1 MTPKQLR
8 FADAILEGCN
18 PSEAYRLAYD
28 TRNCTAVTIKSRA
41 WDEQQVP
48 EVAAYIAEKRAA
60 AARNLNMTVEQVLS
74 EWVTIAS
81 ADPQELVRTRVRA
94 CRHCHGI
101 GHAYQWRNEQE
112 WAEAVAKVLA
122 WKPAKG
128 QTAED
133 APPIPSSEGG
143 FGFSVQLAPVP
154 DCSKCDGDGEVDHL
168 IADTRSLS
176 PSARKLFA
184 GVKVTKDGLQ
194 VLMRDQ
200 DKALDNIAKAL
211 GMLVEKRELTGKNG
225 GPVVMQVTR
234 EDENL

>member
-8 FADAILEGCN
+8 FADAILAGSN

-28 TRNCTAVTIKSRA
+28 TRNCSSVTVKCRA

-60 AARNLNMTVEQVLS
+60 AATALGMTVEQVLN

-101 GHAYQWRNEQE
+101 GHAYQWRSEQE
-112 WAEAVAKVLA
+112 WAEAVAKALA
-122 WKPAKG
+122 WKPKKR

-133 APPIPSSEGG
+133 APPIPSNEGG
-143 FGFSVQLAPVP
+143 FGYSVELGPVP
-154 DCSKCDGDGEVDHL
+154 DCPQCDGDGEVDHL

-176 PSARKLFA
+176 PAARKLFA
-184 GVKVTKDGLQ
+184 GVKVTKDGMQ

-200 DKALDNIAKAL
+200 DAALQNVAKYL

-234 EDENL
+234 DDENL